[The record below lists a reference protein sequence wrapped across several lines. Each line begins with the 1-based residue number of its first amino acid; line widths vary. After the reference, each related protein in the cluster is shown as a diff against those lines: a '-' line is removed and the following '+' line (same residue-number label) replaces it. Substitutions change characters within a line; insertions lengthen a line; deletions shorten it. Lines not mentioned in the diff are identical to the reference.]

1 MKDFNT
7 ITEYQILSL
16 VYRSL
21 LERISHT
28 EEINERTKQESGKD
42 NRICQIRLKV
52 YNEQLEEI
60 RERIIEIEQNNAE

>member
-28 EEINERTKQESGKD
+28 EEINDRTKQAEGKD